1 MRTTINLPDGLL
13 REIKAKA
20 ALGGVTLTALMLSL
34 VELGIST
41 SGNAANRTSDGRSH
55 LPCLDIKKPLRNL
68 DFSNAG
74 LFHLVND

>member
-20 ALGGVTLTALMLSL
+20 ALEGVTLSALMLSL
-34 VELGIST
+34 VERGMRTGSE
-41 SGNAANRTSDGRSH
+41 ANRASAGRSH

-74 LFHLVND
+74 LFDLVND